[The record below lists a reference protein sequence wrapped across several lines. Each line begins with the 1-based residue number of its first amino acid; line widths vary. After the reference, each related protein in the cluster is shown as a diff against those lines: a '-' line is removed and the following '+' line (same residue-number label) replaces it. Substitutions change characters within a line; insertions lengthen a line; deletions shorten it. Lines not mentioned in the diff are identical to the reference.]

1 MGILASIDQT
11 KGRVIPGNS
20 EYSPAITSGLVIA
33 ADAFA
38 IILSGNTAFLLN
50 ASASTANYVHYLFV
64 SFLAAGV
71 VVATF
76 GYLNLY
82 NFDALVRPA
91 GQLRKIVAA
100 CGLSFF
106 ILYFA
111 MLGVSTYYFYAVTWR
126 YSFLV
131 ISIIAICAERW
142 ITYGVL
148 LTLAR
153 RGFVSRNLVIIG
165 GGQQGVRLIQSL
177 RAGQQPWTRTL
188 GVFDDRSDRVPD
200 TIQGCPKLGTTND
213 LISFAQN
220 TRVDEV
226 FLALPWTAEARIHQI
241 VDKIRRLTANIHLSP
256 DLVGH
261 SFPQSSFVWR
271 DGIYAFNVAS
281 KPLDGWNFVAKTF
294 EDKVVAFC
302 ALVVLLPIFALA
314 AAAIKLDSP
323 GPVLFRQK
331 RYGFNGALIEVYKFR
346 TMYHERRD
354 DHAETLT
361 TRADPRVTRVG
372 RFLRRF
378 SIDEIP
384 QLLNVLEGNMSVV
397 GPRPHAVKAKAAG
410 KLYGDAVE
418 KYAERHKIRPGIT
431 GWAQVSGWRGETDT
445 QEKLR
450 RRVECDIYYMENWSI
465 LFDVRIMLLTI
476 VVVLFGKEAY

>member
-1 MGILASIDQT
+1 
-11 KGRVIPGNS
+11 
-20 EYSPAITSGLVIA
+20 
-33 ADAFA
+33 
-38 IILSGNTAFLLN
+38 
-50 ASASTANYVHYLFV
+50 
-64 SFLAAGV
+64 
-71 VVATF
+71 
-76 GYLNLY
+76 
-82 NFDALVRPA
+82 
-91 GQLRKIVAA
+91 
-100 CGLSFF
+100 
-106 ILYFA
+106 
-111 MLGVSTYYFYAVTWR
+111 
-126 YSFLV
+126 
-131 ISIIAICAERW
+131 
-142 ITYGVL
+142 
-148 LTLAR
+148 
-153 RGFVSRNLVIIG
+153 
-165 GGQQGVRLIQSL
+165 
-177 RAGQQPWTRTL
+177 
-188 GVFDDRSDRVPD
+188 
-200 TIQGCPKLGTTND
+200 
-213 LISFAQN
+213 
-220 TRVDEV
+220 V